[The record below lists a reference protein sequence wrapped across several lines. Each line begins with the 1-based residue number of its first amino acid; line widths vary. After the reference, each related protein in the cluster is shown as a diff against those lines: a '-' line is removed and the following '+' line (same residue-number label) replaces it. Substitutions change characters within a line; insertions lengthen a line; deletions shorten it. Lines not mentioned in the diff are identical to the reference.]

1 MKLQEILR
9 LVLLNYKKIFLLTI
23 TGTVVFTVLLYLFY
37 PLTFTSTCVLL
48 PPEQKTG
55 SSLSGLLA
63 MGGGDLNNL
72 IPGAGKT
79 NSQLYAEIL
88 KSRTVALEV
97 VGKYNLAEF
106 YGSDDT
112 LDAATELRKNL
123 IIEVTKESIL
133 KVSVALSTGPGGRI
147 SSEKDSVKKLA
158 AIVTN
163 GFIAALDRVNREKLS
178 STAKKA
184 RIYLEGQLGKT
195 KLSLDS
201 AESALAVFQKE
212 SKAISLPE
220 QLNAAIETAAQLKGE
235 IISTQINLGYLSQNL
250 SSDNQMILSLQK
262 KLQALEQQY
271 SKIENTNKDFLLNFS
286 SAPELALK
294 LADLTRSVKILNQVY
309 VLLQQQYF
317 QEKLQENKDIQTVDV
332 LDEAIPE
339 KKPSSPRTLFSALMV
354 FVTLFLIVLFGL
366 MRKQKQLSE
375 FPKIG

>member
-9 LVLLNYKKIFLLTI
+9 IILLHYKKLLLLTLA
-23 TGTVVFTVLLYLFY
+23 GTIVFTVLLYLFY
-37 PLTFTSTCVLL
+37 PLTYTSTCVVL

-55 SSLSGLLA
+55 ASLSGLLA

-97 VGKYNLAEF
+97 VKKYRLAEF
-106 YGSDDT
+106 FDADDS
-112 LDAATELRKNL
+112 LEAATELRNRL

-133 KVSVALSTGPGGRI
+133 KVSVALSTGPGGRL
-147 SSEKDSVKKLA
+147 SAEKDSVKHLTAK
-158 AIVTN
+158 VTN
-163 GFIAALDRVNREKLS
+163 GFIAALDRVNRDKLS

-184 RIYLEGQLGKT
+184 RIYLEDQLVKT
-195 KLSLDS
+195 KVSLDS

-271 SKIENTNKDFLLNFS
+271 SKIENSNKDFLLNFS
-286 SAPELALK
+286 SAPELALR
-294 LADLTRSVKILNQVY
+294 LADLTRTVKILNQVY
-309 VLLQQQYF
+309 ILIQQQYF
-317 QEKLQENKDIQTVDV
+317 QEKLQENKDMQTIDV

-354 FVTLFLIVLFGL
+354 FLSIFLLLLFVLI
-366 MRKQKQLSE
+366 RKQKQLSE
-375 FPKIG
+375 FPKLG